1 MHLHCPCHRHHQTSP
16 SPSRSQCT
24 HGRHSHSHS
33 QDVAALNSQEGGYRS
48 EVLPADLYGAGGP
61 ALEVEVYLP
70 KTPPALAWP
79 EGCCSA
85 RYRAILVEGAK
96 EAGLAPAW
104 IAKLQNLAVYEP
116 SAATLA
122 LRDAVYA
129 NLAVSPSR
137 RLSLRALSL
146 SVSLSLLSRARALLC
161 LTLSLCSALGG
172 GAGARGLFPFLQR
185 GNRID
190 ALRVLCCR
198 ACAAFFCHVSPL
210 PRF

>member
-1 MHLHCPCHRHHQTSP
+1 MHLHCPCHRRHQTSP

-129 NLAVSPSR
+129 NLAVSPS
-137 RLSLRALSL
+137 LSL
-146 SVSLSLLSRARALLC
+146 SARAFSLGVSVSSLSRARSSLSHSLALQR
-161 LTLSLCSALGG
+161 AWRGRG
-172 GAGARGLFPFLQR
+172 GAGSISLFAT
-185 GNRID
+185 G
-190 ALRVLCCR
+190 
-198 ACAAFFCHVSPL
+198 
-210 PRF
+210 